1 MALTFTLPKSLLEE
15 TRSLCSMEV
24 EELLDDTELL
34 ELLLAEFQ
42 NFEVPAPEGA
52 VDRAMAYSA
61 SHEVTASQ
69 VLKGNHVIFLN

>member
-1 MALTFTLPKSLLEE
+1 MALTFTLPKSLLDE

-34 ELLLAEFQ
+34 NQLLAEFQ
-42 NFEVPAPEGA
+42 DLEVPAPEGA
-52 VDRAMAYSA
+52 IDRAMAYSA
-61 SHEVTASQ
+61 SHKVAAST